1 MSKRGWARLAMLGLA
16 TLAWSAAGASAP
28 DEDAAKREARMKR
41 IRFYKAAQS
50 TISDITSAKADNTL
64 GLATGKAN
72 QVQNSL
78 NLDIQLPVNFAH
90 HWSIVFEPEIPVSA
104 MPALQGNPSAFGL
117 GDMTLKAQLSPT
129 HTPFFDWGAGPYFQF
144 PTATNSLVLGKGK
157 YAIGPKVTATLKPGK
172 WLLEITISNLF
183 SFAGD
188 ASRKPINQMKLE
200 PKAAYNF
207 TSEWL
212 GWFLV
217 TDPTIEA
224 NWDSSPSQI
233 WQVPVGGGFGRFV
246 EVLGEHLK
254 LRTQWFY
261 FPLDGNPATTAQWSW
276 LARLEWIT
284 PKHY

>member
-1 MSKRGWARLAMLGLA
+1 MLGLA
-16 TLAWSAAGASAP
+16 TSVWSTVGNAAP
-28 DEDAAKREARMKR
+28 DGETTRRENLEKRM
-41 IRFYKAAQS
+41 RFYKAAQS
-50 TISDITSAKADNTL
+50 TIADITSAKADNTL
-64 GLATGKAN
+64 GWATGKDN

-78 NLDIQLPVNFAH
+78 VLDIQLPINFAH
-90 HWSIVFEPEIPVSA
+90 HWSIVVEPELPISA
-104 MPALQGNPSAFGL
+104 MPALQANPSAFGL
-117 GDMTLKAQLSPT
+117 GDLTFKAQLSPT
-129 HTPFFDWGAGPYFQF
+129 HTPFFDWGAGVEFLF
-144 PTATNSLVLGKGK
+144 PTATNSVVLGKGK
-157 YAIGPKVTATLKPGK
+157 YAVGPKVTATLKPGK

-183 SFAGD
+183 SYAGD
-188 ASRKPINQMKLE
+188 ASRKPVNQMKLE

-212 GWFLV
+212 GWFVV

-224 NWDSSPSQI
+224 NWDSPPSQI
-233 WQVPVGGGFGRFV
+233 WQLPVGGGFGRFV
-246 EVLGEHLK
+246 KIFGEHFK